1 MSFAILNTWIALAG
15 PLGLVIPSGGS
26 TSYLY
31 GFFSCVICNFTVVA
45 SLGEIAAIWP
55 KLEANITVSMF
66 FALRNGEE
74 SRYDQSFVA
83 GWINIT
89 GWLTLVTTEGFF
101 AAQFISAASVI
112 ASDGRYEPRQ
122 WATYLIFLAIL
133 SFAAVSNIW
142 GNKNLGRW
150 NDAALYWSLLS
161 VIIISIVLLSLSKKT
176 SPEFVFTNF
185 QNETG
190 WSNGVAWIL
199 GLLQSALSLIGFD
212 AVLHMTEKMLNP
224 RKDAPRA
231 MMYAIGVGGATGTLF
246 ILVMLFCLDDP
257 SSAMTTSTGIPI
269 VELIFQSTGSRVA
282 GCIMGI
288 MLGICFINGTNACTT
303 SVSRLMFAIARDNG
317 IIFHEYFAHIDPR
330 LNVPVR
336 TILFSFVFNALFGL
350 LHLGPAVALNAFIA
364 SCTIFLNVSYALPV
378 LVLLLRGRRILAQ
391 YQSRETPFQ
400 LGFKRG
406 TLINWVTVIYVT
418 FTSVV
423 GLNLVP
429 ATWVFR

>member
-1 MSFAILNTWIALAG
+1 MML
-15 PLGLVIPSGGS
+15 LVGVQARGKPRNSP
-26 TSYLY
+26 YANLL
-31 GFFSCVICNFTVVA
+31 FSV
-45 SLGEIAAIWP
+45 
-55 KLEANITVSMF
+55 
-66 FALRNGEE
+66 
-74 SRYDQSFVA
+74 
-83 GWINIT
+83 
-89 GWLTLVTTEGFF
+89 
-101 AAQFISAASVI
+101 
-112 ASDGRYEPRQ
+112 
-122 WATYLIFLAIL
+122 
-133 SFAAVSNIW
+133 
-142 GNKNLGRW
+142 
-150 NDAALYWSLLS
+150 YWSLLS

-185 QNETG
+185 QSETG
-190 WSNGVAWIL
+190 WSDGVAWIL

-212 AVLHMTEKMLNP
+212 AVLHMTEEMPNP

-231 MMYAIGVGGATGTLF
+231 MMYAIGVVGATYGFLHSEKLLLLMPFRGTLF

-317 IIFHEYFAHIDPR
+317 IIFHEYFAHIDPW

-350 LHLGPAVALNAFIA
+350 LHLGPAVAFNAFIA

-406 TLINWVTVIYVT
+406 TLINWVAVIYVT